1 MMLIKCKQGSA
12 EWLQNR
18 VGRVTASRV
27 KDVMDFLKKGGPSAQ
42 RKNYMAEI
50 IAETL
55 TGIASEH
62 YVSPYMQWGIET
74 EREARAAYE
83 IESGNIVD
91 QTGLFVHDSMSRF
104 AASPDGLVG
113 THGLFEAKCPQTT
126 THLAWLKD
134 GGVPEDHLA
143 QVWSQLACTG
153 REWCDWVSFDPRLPE
168 PLQLIIQR
176 VHRDDAKIA
185 EVEASVLAFL
195 EEIVAEIE
203 ALREIVGSFEPK
215 EKPLESAP
223 AEDSRTIEEWLA
235 DFAGEEIM
243 P

>member
-1 MMLIKCKQGSA
+1 MLIPCKQGSA

-18 VGRVTASRV
+18 LARVTASRV
-27 KDVMDFLKKGGPSAQ
+27 KDVMDFLKKGGSSDKR
-42 RKNYMAEI
+42 RKYMAEI

-55 TGIASEH
+55 TGIATEH

-91 QTGLFVHDSMSRF
+91 QTGLFVHDSIPRF
-104 AASPDGLVG
+104 AASPDGLIG
-113 THGLFEAKCPQTT
+113 DDGLFEAKCPQTT
-126 THLAWLKD
+126 THLGWLKA
-134 GGVPEDHLA
+134 GGVPEEHLP
-143 QVWSQLACTG
+143 QVWAQLACTG
-153 REWCDWVSFDPRLPE
+153 RQWCDWVSFDPRLPE

-176 VHRDDAKIA
+176 VHRDELKID

-195 EEIVAEIE
+195 EEVVAEINT
-203 ALREIVGSFEPK
+203 LSDLVGGFEPK
-215 EKPLESAP
+215 PKPP
-223 AEDSRTIEEWLA
+223 QGAEDTRTTEEWLA
-235 DFAGEEIM
+235 DFSGQEIM